1 MSRARKGTIAWELVA
16 GQWMQRTAA
25 FILSLTLVEALHAQ
39 SSTSITN
46 PTLVNGNVTWT
57 DLGGGNWQFQVGS
70 QTAIINFT
78 SFGIPN
84 GAVVEFLMNPNMRV
98 LNRVLGDFPTEINGQ
113 LLASGQIFIVNPAGV
128 FIGAN
133 GVVNVGSLYAAA
145 GDISDA
151 AFDSGN
157 FQFTNVRGEISNAGL
172 IQATDSVALVGTRV
186 VNLGVGP
193 TRGIVVG
200 PGGVALMVAHNGD
213 VTVFEPGANP
223 QLFAVAGGGAN
234 IGGVGVDNSGRVEV
248 GTGGRIQLGAGDV
261 YSVAVRNTGELRT
274 QDGEIRMVGNTIEQ
288 SGGQLSAGALIVGGN
303 AGAATQMTVSGDV
316 NADVVEINAG
326 TVALNGATKFAGQAG
341 QGTSVFLIGDVRSVG
356 GPQTLTFDMAS
367 ALVTGNLGGAGAE
380 RINDLTATGDL
391 NVLSSA
397 NVAGNLS
404 VDGIAAVNG
413 DLNLAGDAAVGAA
426 LLVGG
431 SLNLDGAA
439 AQTVSAVGD
448 IDVSGALTSVN
459 DATVTGSSVAIGGGA
474 LSGGALSLNALSGN
488 VTVVGDT
495 TAGTNLT
502 VTSGGGDVALG
513 GNVSAG
519 GNALVFGNSVDITG
533 NATTT
538 SGTLTLASSAGN
550 VSVGGNASAGAD
562 LNVSAG
568 ADVVVGGN
576 AEAAGS
582 VVIFGQAV
590 SVAGDAS
597 AAGGTLS
604 VSSVGSTT
612 IGGNASASTDVAV
625 SSGGAANFGGDI
637 DAGTDVN
644 VTAGGPVSVAGN
656 VVAGDEVLLTS
667 AAGFTFGGNVSA
679 LNNIAINASGTAVN
693 FNGAGSQSV
702 NSTAGALV
710 IDGVV
715 TKGDDDLNLSAG
727 TTIDVTGA
735 MDVGGSL
742 TAIAGGAATFGADVT
757 AGDSVSLFGDSVSIT
772 GNVEATAGALNVS
785 SGLGNVSVGGNA
797 SAGTDVFVTTGGDV
811 SVGGDLSAGGS
822 ALVFGNSVSI
832 VGNATT
838 TTGAMTLA
846 SGAGDISVGGNV
858 DSGADLNVFSG
869 GNVNLGG
876 DASAAGNAL
885 VSGNAVAISGNAA
898 AGGGVL
904 NVSSIGNTSI
914 GGNASASTDV
924 VLNSGA
930 DLSVGG
936 DVLAANA
943 VTLSGANVSVTG
955 AVQATAGALNLNAT
969 AGDASVGGN
978 ASAGTDIV
986 VSTVGAATF
995 GAAVDAGNDV
1005 SLTAGGALSAGSVS
1019 AGNAASLVGSSVAV
1033 AGSAQAAAGALNVTT
1048 TAGNASIGG
1057 DASAGTD
1064 VNVTVTGGNAIL
1076 GGDVTA
1082 ANNVSI
1088 LGNAVSIVGNATA
1101 TNGALSV
1108 SSGVGA
1114 VSVGG
1119 NASAGTDVFLTTGG
1133 DITVGGD
1140 VSAVGNAFIIG
1151 GSVDVVGNASATN
1164 GVLTI
1169 ASSMGNVAVGG
1180 NASAGSDLNV
1190 SSNGNVNIG
1199 GDATAVGSVLVFGN
1213 NVSVVGNLAATNG
1226 ALSVSSGGDASV
1238 GGNTSAGTDIVVNS
1252 AGAATF
1258 GGTVDAGNNVSLN
1271 GDAITVS
1278 GNVSAGNQVLLSAA
1292 SAITLGGDVNGVNNV
1307 TIDANGGAVTFN
1319 GAAGQTV
1326 RSDSGALLIDG
1337 AVSKTGGDLTLFAG
1351 AALDVTGAMN
1361 VSGSLN
1367 STSSGVSTF
1376 GGNVTTGD
1384 DLTVSASSIQLFG
1397 DLAGGS
1403 DAGDTITLNGPIV
1416 LNAAD
1421 SRWSAHGIRVNGSIN
1436 GAAPGAQT
1444 LRLAAGD
1451 RSILN
1456 GGIGN
1461 TARLG
1466 EFRIEDGFTQLGSV
1480 SGGLFVV
1487 NADRFVLAPASRPSN
1502 VGVDLASS
1510 GNLVFNTTQFTM
1522 AQGTKATVLGNFTI
1536 NNGAGTAR
1544 LSDVNTTGVFE
1555 VNAGQIVLVARPAGS
1570 SFTSIGGTLDT
1581 GLDFVSLGGFR
1592 FSVAPILDGAGL
1604 ARFASPNATGD
1615 LNGNLIDFV
1624 MLNLNDAD
1632 LGISSLTG
1640 GFGIVGADFF
1650 DGANFFDLIADGTAN
1665 TSSATTIAA
1674 LAPQETRGARE
1685 AGGVAL
1691 SVSERRQLEA
1701 LLGGAIEIRLPDVP
1715 EILEIGTGSVAF
1727 RDQGR
1732 AEVAALASSSA
1743 SETVAA
1749 SGRSTDWRRP
1759 LPSVVQ
1765 RFSGARVQDLL
1776 ETSEALRKVSRE
1788 SASAFSA
1795 AAGSLANAYAGQ
1807 EPLAAVVDRAR
1818 SAGNAAEL
1826 DALRVIGRWVKL
1838 GEELGLSTAERLR
1851 AGDPASKTLWP
1862 QTTVALEGGI
1872 EFKVPASAFDAEFWM
1887 ALDRPVAS
1895 K

>member
-1 MSRARKGTIAWELVA
+1 M
-16 GQWMQRTAA
+16 
-25 FILSLTLVEALHAQ
+25 
-39 SSTSITN
+39 
-46 PTLVNGNVTWT
+46 
-57 DLGGGNWQFQVGS
+57 D
-70 QTAIINFT
+70 
-78 SFGIPN
+78 
-84 GAVVEFLMNPNMRV
+84 
-98 LNRVLGDFPTEINGQ
+98 
-113 LLASGQIFIVNPAGV
+113 
-128 FIGAN
+128 
-133 GVVNVGSLYAAA
+133 
-145 GDISDA
+145 
-151 AFDSGN
+151 
-157 FQFTNVRGEISNAGL
+157 
-172 IQATDSVALVGTRV
+172 
-186 VNLGVGP
+186 
-193 TRGIVVG
+193 
-200 PGGVALMVAHNGD
+200 
-213 VTVFEPGANP
+213 
-223 QLFAVAGGGAN
+223 
-234 IGGVGVDNSGRVEV
+234 
-248 GTGGRIQLGAGDV
+248 
-261 YSVAVRNTGELRT
+261 
-274 QDGEIRMVGNTIEQ
+274 
-288 SGGQLSAGALIVGGN
+288 
-303 AGAATQMTVSGDV
+303 
-316 NADVVEINAG
+316 
-326 TVALNGATKFAGQAG
+326 
-341 QGTSVFLIGDVRSVG
+341 
-356 GPQTLTFDMAS
+356 
-367 ALVTGNLGGAGAE
+367 
-380 RINDLTATGDL
+380 
-391 NVLSSA
+391 
-397 NVAGNLS
+397 AGNN
-404 VDGIAAVNG
+404 V
-413 DLNLAGDAAVGAA
+413 
-426 LLVGG
+426 
-431 SLNLDGAA
+431 
-439 AQTVSAVGD
+439 
-448 IDVSGALTSVN
+448 
-459 DATVTGSSVAIGGGA
+459 
-474 LSGGALSLNALSGN
+474 SLNA
-488 VTVVGDT
+488 V
-495 TAGTNLT
+495 
-502 VTSGGGDVALG
+502 
-513 GNVSAG
+513 
-519 GNALVFGNSVDITG
+519 
-533 NATTT
+533 
-538 SGTLTLASSAGN
+538 
-550 VSVGGNASAGAD
+550 
-562 LNVSAG
+562 
-568 ADVVVGGN
+568 
-576 AEAAGS
+576 
-582 VVIFGQAV
+582 
-590 SVAGDAS
+590 
-597 AAGGTLS
+597 
-604 VSSVGSTT
+604 
-612 IGGNASASTDVAV
+612 
-625 SSGGAANFGGDI
+625 
-637 DAGTDVN
+637 
-644 VTAGGPVSVAGN
+644 
-656 VVAGDEVLLTS
+656 
-667 AAGFTFGGNVSA
+667 
-679 LNNIAINASGTAVN
+679 
-693 FNGAGSQSV
+693 
-702 NSTAGALV
+702 
-710 IDGVV
+710 
-715 TKGDDDLNLSAG
+715 
-727 TTIDVTGA
+727 
-735 MDVGGSL
+735 
-742 TAIAGGAATFGADVT
+742 
-757 AGDSVSLFGDSVSIT
+757 
-772 GNVEATAGALNVS
+772 
-785 SGLGNVSVGGNA
+785 
-797 SAGTDVFVTTGGDV
+797 
-811 SVGGDLSAGGS
+811 
-822 ALVFGNSVSI
+822 
-832 VGNATT
+832 
-838 TTGAMTLA
+838 
-846 SGAGDISVGGNV
+846 
-858 DSGADLNVFSG
+858 
-869 GNVNLGG
+869 
-876 DASAAGNAL
+876 
-885 VSGNAVAISGNAA
+885 
-898 AGGGVL
+898 
-904 NVSSIGNTSI
+904 
-914 GGNASASTDV
+914 
-924 VLNSGA
+924 
-930 DLSVGG
+930 
-936 DVLAANA
+936 
-943 VTLSGANVSVTG
+943 
-955 AVQATAGALNLNAT
+955 
-969 AGDASVGGN
+969 
-978 ASAGTDIV
+978 
-986 VSTVGAATF
+986 
-995 GAAVDAGNDV
+995 
-1005 SLTAGGALSAGSVS
+1005 GALSAGSVS
-1019 AGNAASLVGSSVAV
+1019 AGNAASLAGSSVTVSGA
-1033 AGSAQAAAGALNVTT
+1033 AQASAGALNVTT
-1048 TAGNASIGG
+1048 TSGDASIGG
-1057 DASAGTD
+1057 
-1064 VNVTVTGGNAIL
+1064 NA
-1076 GGDVTA
+1076 
-1082 ANNVSI
+1082 
-1088 LGNAVSIVGNATA
+1088 
-1101 TNGALSV
+1101 
-1108 SSGVGA
+1108 
-1114 VSVGG
+1114 
-1119 NASAGTDVFLTTGG
+1119 
-1133 DITVGGD
+1133 
-1140 VSAVGNAFIIG
+1140 
-1151 GSVDVVGNASATN
+1151 
-1164 GVLTI
+1164 
-1169 ASSMGNVAVGG
+1169 
-1180 NASAGSDLNV
+1180 
-1190 SSNGNVNIG
+1190 
-1199 GDATAVGSVLVFGN
+1199 
-1213 NVSVVGNLAATNG
+1213 
-1226 ALSVSSGGDASV
+1226 
-1238 GGNTSAGTDIVVNS
+1238 SAGTDIVVNS

-1701 LLGGAIEIRLPDVP
+1701 LLGGAIEIRLPDVS